1 MIYLD
6 KVSKIYELS
15 EGSSIEALKNIN
27 LHIKPKEFVLI
38 TGPSGA
44 GKSTLIKLIDREIKP
59 DQGKVFVGGIDYD
72 DLRRKD
78 IPYLRRKIGVVFQ
91 DYKLL
96 QKKTT
101 AENVAYAL
109 EVSGM
114 KTKDIKNRVPMIL
127 DLVGLSEKGK
137 NFPKEL
143 SGGERQRVAIARA
156 LVHQPRI
163 LIADEPTGNLDQ
175 KTAWGIIEILLR
187 INQMGTTVL
196 MTTHNQDIVN
206 KLQKRVIALKNGRIS
221 KDQIMGRYEAS

>member
-221 KDQIMGRYEAS
+221 KDQIMGRHEAS